1 MKSEKIITAF
11 NEIKPNQAAKERI
24 FKKMQQEKSG
34 KKPILRTIAVITAVA
49 AMLCFMLF
57 GPRVVTP
64 KSNNLF
70 SINAYAVEQQS
81 DGSLDLQK
89 VDLVEPGGSWGGM
102 YYNGKFFINIGVKCD
117 GENIKSVQFSTENGF
132 FVKQDISKNSSSE
145 EEPVVFV
152 YVSGSDRPLLHGLEF
167 EELGSTFSL
176 SKSVTADDTLI
187 FWGMESAEAD
197 IPSKITFDAVAT
209 FHDGTTQKET
219 VTIDIKN
226 RTGIALID
234 NAGGAAIVSED

>member
-1 MKSEKIITAF
+1 MKSEKIINAF
-11 NEIKPNQAAKERI
+11 NEIKPDKAAKERI
-24 FKKMQQEKSG
+24 LEKMQQEKSG
-34 KKPILRTIAVITAVA
+34 KKPILRTTAVITAVA

-57 GPRVVTP
+57 GTKIITP
-64 KSNNLF
+64 QRNNLF
-70 SINAYAVEQQS
+70 SINAYAVEQQA

-89 VDLVEPGGSWGGM
+89 VDLVEPGGDWGGI
-102 YYNGKFFINIGVKCD
+102 YYNDKFFINIGVKCD

-132 FVKQDISKNSSSE
+132 FVKQDISKSSSSE
-145 EEPVVFV
+145 EDSVVFV
-152 YVSGSDRPLLHGLEF
+152 YVSGSDRPVLHGLEF

-209 FHDGTTQKET
+209 FHDGTTQKEA

-226 RTGIALID
+226 RAGIVLVD
-234 NAGGAAIVSED
+234 NVGGAAIVSED